1 MSNTQIWQ
9 TLWRMSRVLISSTFL
24 AQILTYACIPLLTRL
39 YEPIRFGEWGIFI
52 AIGSAGALIGTWR
65 MESWFIQLS
74 PDLQNGYWRWCI
86 KNLILT
92 SVILGVLVSLA
103 LPIVFPTM
111 DWSGLW
117 ILLPLGIFS
126 QGIFNLLIFRTG
138 ADPLQ
143 KQHAQLKITN
153 AILAN
158 GLMIAC
164 FSLDLINGLIEGW
177 VLGQLL
183 ALAWIYPKLPSLNKG
198 NQPKGWREIAQLPFR
213 PQWLTVQALLENF
226 QAVGLSAWIGWVY
239 GPLAASLFFMS
250 WRLLQAPI
258 NLISNSL
265 YLSQYHIAQSWH
277 ADNKNYSS
285 MMHKAILALSIAAAF
300 ALILWN
306 WSGPELITT
315 LLGEKWSG
323 TGQVIHAI
331 MPWMLAFFIFSP
343 FSFLLLMHHK
353 SQWLLGLTVLDSIQ
367 KIIILSP
374 LFHFSF
380 TEALQW
386 SSYISMLIIL
396 SQWWIGRQAEINF
409 EHS

>member
-1 MSNTQIWQ
+1 
-9 TLWRMSRVLISSTFL
+9 
-24 AQILTYACIPLLTRL
+24 
-39 YEPIRFGEWGIFI
+39 
-52 AIGSAGALIGTWR
+52 
-65 MESWFIQLS
+65 
-74 PDLQNGYWRWCI
+74 
-86 KNLILT
+86 
-92 SVILGVLVSLA
+92 
-103 LPIVFPTM
+103 M

-374 LFHFSF
+374 LIHFSF